1 MRIVLIALLA
11 SALSRVDAA
20 QITVYKDQDFRGQEL
35 AADTAVHDLTPVNFH
50 DQISSIVVHSGSWEV
65 CTQPAFQGDCVVL
78 PAGSY
83 PALPTRL
90 NHRIE
95 SMREAPLY
103 VQSSPPNASRDRGA
117 ALVLFSGRGFLG
129 RSRELDRDAHAMLET
144 AFNAPPAS
152 LVVREGTWQACT
164 EPGYQGVCRIFR
176 PGRYRD
182 LQPDTLPV
190 MSLRRLTDTK

>member
-95 SMREAPLY
+95 SMREAPPWALDRAARESGHIMI
-103 VQSSPPNASRDRGA
+103 VPPGA
-117 ALVLFSGRGFLG
+117 A
-129 RSRELDRDAHAMLET
+129 REAMKSAGIAAQRASTQEARALLET
-144 AFNAPPAS
+144 AFEVP
-152 LVVREGTWQACT
+152 R
-164 EPGYQGVCRIFR
+164 
-176 PGRYRD
+176 
-182 LQPDTLPV
+182 
-190 MSLRRLTDTK
+190 K